1 MQSRFG
7 RLAGACALIASLLVA
22 APIQAQEAKGNSAK
36 HDHSHKHSHDHSS
49 DAERQIYKGY
59 FEDSQIQPR
68 QLTDWQGEWQ
78 SVFPYL
84 QDGTLD
90 PVMAHKAEH
99 GSKSAEEYKA
109 YYETGYRTD
118 VDRIVIGADSVTFQT
133 EDGAFEG
140 QYIADGFEILNYKKG
155 NRGVRFIFRKTAGDD
170 NAPAFIQF
178 SDHRIAPSKSDHY
191 HLYWGEDRQE
201 ILKELTNWPTY
212 YPAALNGDEIVHEM
226 TAH

>member
-140 QYIADGFEILNYKKG
+140 QYIADGFEILNYKKATAASASSSG
-155 NRGVRFIFRKTAGDD
+155 KPQVTTTPRPSSSSAITGSHRRSPITIIFTGVKTGRKSSR
-170 NAPAFIQF
+170 N
-178 SDHRIAPSKSDHY
+178 
-191 HLYWGEDRQE
+191 
-201 ILKELTNWPTY
+201 
-212 YPAALNGDEIVHEM
+212 
-226 TAH
+226 